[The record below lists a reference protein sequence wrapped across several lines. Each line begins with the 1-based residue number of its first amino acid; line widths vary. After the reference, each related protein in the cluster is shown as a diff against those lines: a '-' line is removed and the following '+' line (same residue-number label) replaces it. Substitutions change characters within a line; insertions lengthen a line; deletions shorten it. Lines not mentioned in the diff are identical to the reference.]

1 MRLTN
6 IAQQP
11 MRALNIRQKITSAS
25 KESDSGIKYD
35 ASSVHS
41 LFLHALET
49 VGLADETIRDKIRPL
64 TKP

>member
-1 MRLTN
+1 
-6 IAQQP
+6 
-11 MRALNIRQKITSAS
+11 MRALTIRQKITSAS
-25 KESDSGIKYD
+25 KESESGIKYD
-35 ASSVHS
+35 AFSVHS